1 MKLKLDKTAD
11 NFIIAFDETGQKYRD
26 NMKVLNWQ
34 QEQQKRRDVP
44 IIENIGYK
52 DFVSVQEAYRKE
64 QERLKKVAAAA
75 KRAERRERLRAQR
88 ATLPHPVIVD
98 LQTEVTQGSAAR
110 KGSASS
116 GSSLG
121 FAVQFRERGADY
133 RPFIETK
140 PEIHMLDADM
150 PKDSQLSTIE

>member
-52 DFVSVQEAYRKE
+52 DFISVQEEYRKE
-64 QERLKKVAAAA
+64 QERLKK
-75 KRAERRERLRAQR
+75 
-88 ATLPHPVIVD
+88 I
-98 LQTEVTQGSAAR
+98 
-110 KGSASS
+110 
-116 GSSLG
+116 
-121 FAVQFRERGADY
+121 AVVV
-133 RPFIETK
+133 K
-140 PEIHMLDADM
+140 
-150 PKDSQLSTIE
+150 